1 MKILPG
7 LTHAVTKESFPNR
20 DCSCFLVKKVAACQ
34 VVSSASKCLSRV
46 VGTSR
51 VNVAV
56 STRMPRQ
63 IVEVEGSE
71 SFSGEESRPS

>member
-7 LTHAVTKESFPNR
+7 LTQAVTKESFPNR
-20 DCSCFLVKKVAACQ
+20 DWSCFLVKKLAARQ
-34 VVSSASKCLSRV
+34 VVSSASKYSRRV

-51 VNVAV
+51 VNATV

-63 IVEVEGSE
+63 IMEVEGGE